1 MELSFIAKPHWVK
14 RSQVKSELMIKV
26 FYDGKCNLCAKEI
39 DYYRKIAPTGIFYW
53 QDITESAEELNKDGI
68 STKEALRLLHVKDN
82 EGKVH
87 VGVAA
92 FVVIW
97 NELDTWRI
105 LARFISFPL
114 IRQIADLL
122 YRVFAEW
129 RFKRLEHCQII
140 DNK

>member
-1 MELSFIAKPHWVK
+1 
-14 RSQVKSELMIKV
+14 MIKV

-39 DYYRKIAPTGIFYW
+39 DYYRRIAPAGFFYW

-68 STKEALRLLHVKDN
+68 STKEGLKFLHVKDN
-82 EGKVH
+82 KGKLH

-97 NELDTWRI
+97 SKLDMWRI
-105 LARFISFPL
+105 LARLVSFPL
-114 IRQIADLL
+114 IRQIADWL
-122 YRVFAEW
+122 YGVFAEW
-129 RFKRLEHCQII
+129 RFKRSEHCQVI